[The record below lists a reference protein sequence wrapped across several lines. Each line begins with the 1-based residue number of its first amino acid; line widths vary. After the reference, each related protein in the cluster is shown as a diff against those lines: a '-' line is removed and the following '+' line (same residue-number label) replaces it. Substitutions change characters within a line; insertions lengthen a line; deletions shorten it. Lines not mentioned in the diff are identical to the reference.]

1 MQQSNVSL
9 KILADDILRFGDL
22 LIIGNKGT
30 GKTNTL
36 MQLTKQFRRDNQ
48 NTHNQNKIIIF
59 ETFPK
64 WMHSFDTIPYLYIR
78 DQDVRQ
84 TFSAIELNEDDY
96 FVRTS
101 KDYSILRGTEINE
114 ALDISKDL
122 LFTME
127 IEDTDRISFFI
138 SSVIYRF
145 YRKHYLTAYKYGLDA
160 IKQNVIFVCEES
172 QIKNLK
178 VFVVNLFDS
187 TIISKKLFNKLRKM
201 YSESRNLKLHFVM
214 CSQRLQDLNTKI
226 RGRTQLMIGRVNLD
240 DYDLKINRILR
251 NSRYRKEVLG
261 FKVGEFVYAPTDTKI
276 QFNKFRQDGK
286 PFPIEKL
293 FTKPNL
299 EIESKPSLLTRI
311 KGLWQ

>member
-1 MQQSNVSL
+1 MQQSNIAL
-9 KILADDILRFGDL
+9 KLLASDILRFGDL

-36 MQLTKQFRRDNQ
+36 MQLTKEFRRD
-48 NTHNQNKIIIF
+48 NQNKIIIF

-64 WMHSFDTIPYLYIR
+64 WLHEYDTIPYLYIE
-78 DQDVRQ
+78 DTDVRQ

-145 YRKHYLTAYKYGLDA
+145 YRKHYLKAFKYGIDS
-160 IKQNVIFVCEES
+160 IKQNVIFVCEEA
-172 QIKNLK
+172 Q
-178 VFVVNLFDS
+178 NLFDS

-226 RGRTQLMIGRVNLD
+226 RGRTQLMLGRVNID
-240 DYDLKINRILR
+240 DYDLKIHRILR
-251 NSRYRKEVLG
+251 NSQYRKQVLN

-286 PFPIEKL
+286 PFAIEKL

-299 EIESKPSLLTRI
+299 EIQKPSLLTRI
-311 KGLWQ
+311 KRLWK